1 MAERLIVIGAD
12 AAGMSAAS
20 QARRRRDASDLEI
33 VAFEKSGWVSYSA
46 CGEPYYVAGDVD
58 ELDDL
63 VARTPEQFA
72 KRDIDVRIH
81 HEVVGIDTAVGTV
94 TVRGPD
100 GAETT
105 EGYDQLMYATGAEPI
120 VPPID
125 GIDLDG
131 IFPLHTLD
139 EAAAI
144 KDRLAGVEHAV
155 VVGGGYVGLEV
166 AEALREQGIT
176 PPLLSLGPGVM
187 ERTLDEDMSV
197 IVARLMGDMGFP
209 MYDGHPVAGFEGTDG
224 RVTAVHTT
232 TGERLPAELVVLG
245 MGTRPRIQLAQDAG
259 IPVGEAGG
267 VAVDDRQRTRVD
279 GVWAAGDCAEATHR
293 ITGRQVNYH
302 LGTIANKQGRVA
314 GINLGGGDAAF
325 PGVLGTAITKVMDL
339 EIARTGLSMEEAAA
353 AGIDAVA
360 AMTRS
365 TTISGYMPGSERIRI
380 KTVAERGTARLLGA
394 QIVGGQGS
402 GKRIDVFATAL
413 WTGMALDELEYADL
427 SYAPPFSSTWDPVQI
442 AARNAWRAATE

>member
-58 ELDDL
+58 DLEDL

-81 HEVVGIDTAVGTV
+81 HEVVAIDTDAGTV

-100 GAETT
+100 GGEFT
-105 EGYDQLMYATGAEPI
+105 EGYDELMYATGAAPI

-144 KDRLAGVEHAV
+144 KERLAGVENAV

-176 PPLLSLGPGVM
+176 PPVLSLGPGVM

-209 MYDGHPVAGFEGTDG
+209 MYDGHPVAGFEGADG

-232 TGERLPAELVVLG
+232 TGERLPADLVVLG
-245 MGTRPRIQLAQDAG
+245 MGTRPRVELAKDAG

-267 VAVDDRQRTRVD
+267 WR
-279 GVWAAGDCAEATHR
+279 W
-293 ITGRQVNYH
+293 
-302 LGTIANKQGRVA
+302 TIASGPWSMACGRPA
-314 GINLGGGDAAF
+314 
-325 PGVLGTAITKVMDL
+325 TAPRPPIGSP
-339 EIARTGLSMEEAAA
+339 AS
-353 AGIDAVA
+353 
-360 AMTRS
+360 RS
-365 TTISGYMPGSERIRI
+365 TTTWGRSPTSRGGSPGS
-380 KTVAERGTARLLGA
+380 TWAVATPRSPACWARP
-394 QIVGGQGS
+394 S
-402 GKRIDVFATAL
+402 PR
-413 WTGMALDELEYADL
+413 
-427 SYAPPFSSTWDPVQI
+427 
-442 AARNAWRAATE
+442 

>member
-20 QARRRRDASDLEI
+20 QARRRRDAADLEI

-46 CGEPYYVAGDVD
+46 CGEPYYVAGYVD
-58 ELDDL
+58 DLDDL

-72 KRDIDVRIH
+72 ARDIDVRIH
-81 HEVVGIDTAVGTV
+81 HEVVAIDTEAGTV
-94 TVRGPD
+94 TVRSPG
-100 GAETT
+100 GETV
-105 EGYDQLMYATGAEPI
+105 EPYDQLMYATGAAPI

-131 IFPLHTLD
+131 IYPLHTLD
-139 EAAAI
+139 DAAAI
-144 KDRLAGVEHAV
+144 EARLDGVKDAV

-166 AEALREQGIT
+166 AEALRERGIT
-176 PPLLSLGPGVM
+176 PPVLSLGPGVM

-197 IVARLMGDMGFP
+197 IVADQMRHMGFP
-209 MYDGHPVAGFEGTDG
+209 VYDGHPVAGFEGEDG
-224 RVTAVHTT
+224 KVTAVHTT
-232 TGERLPAELVVLG
+232 TGETLPADLVVLG
-245 MGTRPRIQLAQDAG
+245 MGTKPRVALAEVAG
-259 IPVGEAGG
+259 IPLGDTGA
-267 VAVDDRQRTRVD
+267 VAVDERQATGVA

-293 ITGRQVNYH
+293 LTGRPVNYH

-314 GINLGGGDAAF
+314 GINLGGGEATF

-353 AGIDAVA
+353 AGFDAVA

-365 TTISGYMPGSERIRI
+365 TTISGYMPGSDRIRI

-394 QIVGGQGS
+394 QIVGGPGS

-413 WTGMALDELEYADL
+413 WTGMAMEDLEYADL

-442 AARNAWRAATE
+442 ASRNARRAAAG